1 MALELSNTAKR
12 LIGSL
17 ASDGGVFFVC
27 YETGGSEDP
36 DTGMPTPGTK
46 ERVSTY
52 GARTNYNLNLIDGV
66 NIKTGDFQLI
76 VPFDTDLP
84 DNCWIEDEQYRYSI
98 IGDVQVNHAGT
109 KQISKLQLRRS

>member
-1 MALELSNTAKR
+1 MALDLSNTAKR
-12 LIGSL
+12 LIGNL
-17 ASDGGVFFVC
+17 ASNGGVFFVC
-27 YETGGSEDP
+27 YETGGGEDP
-36 DTGMPTPGTK
+36 DTGAPIPGVK
-46 ERVSTY
+46 SRVSTP

-76 VPFDTDLP
+76 VPFDTELP
-84 DNCWIEDEQYRYSI
+84 DNCWIEDDQYRYSI